1 MTSTH
6 AFWLAGR
13 QATGEDVFDVTSPWD
28 GRLVGKVSVPT
39 DAQVEEA
46 VAAAHAVEGEFAA
59 TPAHVRAAALD
70 HVSKRL
76 VERTEEI
83 AQLISAENGKPIKWA
98 RGEVGRAVSVF
109 RFAAEEARR
118 FNGGESQRL
127 DTDAG
132 GVGRL
137 ALTRRFPRGT
147 VLGIAPFNFPLNLC
161 AHKVAP
167 AIAVGAPIILKP
179 APATPLSGLILG
191 ELLAET
197 DLPAGSWSV
206 LPVANDRMPALVK
219 DERLPVISFTGSDKV
234 GYAIMDSVPRKHCT
248 LELGGNGAA
257 VVLDD
262 YASEKDLDWAA
273 TRIATFSNYQG
284 GQSCI
289 SVQRVIADASVY
301 DRLVPKIVAAVEAQV
316 TGDPSEAGTD
326 VGPLVSEDAAKRVES
341 WVDEAVGA
349 GAKLLAGGKRDG
361 AAYAPTV
368 LADVPADVTISCE
381 EVFGPVLTVRK
392 VDGEAEAFAAVNDSK
407 YGLQAGVFTHD
418 LKTAFRAHRGLEVG
432 GVIVGDVPSYRA
444 DQMPYGGVKQS
455 GIGREGVQYAMDD
468 YTYERVMVFTG
479 LAL

>member
-1 MTSTH
+1 MTATH

-13 QATGEDVFDVTSPWD
+13 EATGDATFDVTNSYD

-46 VAAAHAVEGEFAA
+46 VAAAYAVRDEFAA
-59 TPAHVRAAALD
+59 TPAHVRAKALN
-70 HVSKRL
+70 HVADRL
-76 VERTEEI
+76 TERTEEI

-109 RFAAEEARR
+109 RFSAEEARR
-118 FNGGESQRL
+118 FNGGEAQRL

-132 GVGRL
+132 GTGRL
-137 ALTRRFPRGT
+137 ALTRRIPHGV
-147 VLGIAPFNFPLNLC
+147 VLGIAPFNFPLNLS

-179 APATPLSGLILG
+179 APATPISSLLLG

-206 LPVANDRMPALVK
+206 L
-219 DERLPVISFTGSDKV
+219 T
-234 GYAIMDSVPRKHCT
+234 VPNKHCT

-257 VVLDD
+257 VVLGDW
-262 YASEKDLDWAA
+262 ASDEDLDWAA

-289 SVQRVIADASVY
+289 SVQRVIADASLY
-301 DRLVPKIVAAVEAQV
+301 ERLLPKIVAAVEAQV
-316 TGDPSEAGTD
+316 TGDPADDATD

-341 WVDEAVGA
+341 WVDEAVAA
-349 GAKLLAGGKRDG
+349 GASLLAGGKREG
-361 AAYAPTV
+361 ATYAPTV

-381 EVFGPVLTVRK
+381 EVFGPVLTVKK

-418 LKTAFRAHRGLEVG
+418 LQTAFRAHRALEVG
-432 GVIVGDVPSYRA
+432 GVVIGDVPSYRA
-444 DQMPYGGVKQS
+444 DQMPYGGAKQS
-455 GIGREGVQYAMDD
+455 GVGREGVRYAMDD
-468 YTYERVMVFTG
+468 YTYERVLVLTG

>member
-13 QATGEDVFDVTSPWD
+13 QATGEDSFDVHNPWD
-28 GRLVGKVSVPT
+28 GRLVGTVSVPT

-46 VAAAHAVEGEFAA
+46 VAAAYAVTAEFSA

-76 VERTEEI
+76 AERTEEI

-118 FNGGESQRL
+118 FNGGEAQRL

-137 ALTRRFPRGT
+137 ALTRRFVKGP

-206 LPVANDRMPALVK
+206 LPVANDKMPALVQ

-234 GYAIMDSVPRKHCT
+234 GYAIQQSVPHKHCT
-248 LELGGNGAA
+248 LELGGNAAA

-262 YASEKDLDWAA
+262 WSSEADLDWAA
-273 TRIATFSNYQG
+273 TRIATFSNYQA

-301 DRLVPKIVAAVEAQV
+301 DRLVEKVVAKVQAQV
-316 TGDPSEAGTD
+316 TGDPADDATD

-341 WVDEAVGA
+341 WVDEAVAA
-349 GAKLLAGGKRDG
+349 GAKLLTGGKREG
-361 AAYAPTV
+361 ASYEPTV
-368 LADVPADVTISCE
+368 LAELPDGVTLACE
-381 EVFGPVLTVRK
+381 EVFGPVLTLHRVENT
-392 VDGEAEAFAAVNDSK
+392 DEAFAKVNDSK
-407 YGLQAGVFTHD
+407 FGLQTGVFTHNVQ
-418 LKTAFRAHRGLEVG
+418 TAFRAHRELEVG
-432 GVIVGDVPSYRA
+432 GVVVGDAPSYRA

-455 GIGREGVQYAMDD
+455 GVGREGVRYAMDD
-468 YTYERVMVFTG
+468 YTYERVLVLTG
-479 LAL
+479 LDI